1 MEEKLESTKRTAA
14 FRELMGSV
22 EAWWAE
28 QMNDCGCRPLQRLQ
42 AIIYAAN
49 NVTAFNLLSGEDF
62 DGVLRLL
69 QMSDAEE
76 LGKEFPDETLF
87 KFRNANKHPL
97 KGLMKFGDDEVEVDF
112 KGLPDDHMIP
122 EVIEAQRRFVVYRIV
137 SRALAHQSC
146 TWNHDPYQKLPGKL
160 LIQPLYRF
168 QRQHRFSSARNRLH
182 HSPSMISKPP
192 FQTFFLPLIQFLFH
206 KYIPRYNRRS
216 VNDNLILSY
225 FLYFQHK
232 LLK

>member
-1 MEEKLESTKRTAA
+1 MKMEEKLESTKRTAA

-62 DGVLRLL
+62 DEVLRLL

-137 SRALAHQSC
+137 SRARKKVVMLVGRDLTRAELEEMSPETC
-146 TWNHDPYQKLPGKL
+146 QKLMQLNNILVDGM
-160 LIQPLYRF
+160 
-168 QRQHRFSSARNRLH
+168 SAEELEQSGWGALKNRIDEK
-182 HSPSMISKPP
+182 MA
-192 FQTFFLPLIQFLFH
+192 
-206 KYIPRYNRRS
+206 N
-216 VNDNLILSY
+216 
-225 FLYFQHK
+225 
-232 LLK
+232 